1 MIERIAQLLTE
12 LMGSPVSEGDVT
24 WMVII
29 AVGSLIAL
37 LFAAA
42 WKKSGQI
49 DWEAVEEERK
59 RLEEED

>member
-1 MIERIAQLLTE
+1 MIERISQLLTE
-12 LMGSPVSEGDVT
+12 LMGSPVTNADVT

-37 LFAAA
+37 LFATA

>member
-12 LMGSPVSEGDVT
+12 LMGSPVSEGDVIA
-24 WMVII
+24 MVVI

-37 LFAAA
+37 LFATA